1 MASIRLRVFL
11 NMTAGGRSSR
21 ELTTKRQLN
30 QAAEVIVQKV
40 ALSYADGY
48 QDQLVGRVQQR
59 VGLDVQ
65 AAISE
70 AAMAYKRIMIGQARG
85 TGGGR
90 VTPAWIRLTSVR
102 ERGWQS
108 G

>member
-30 QAAEVIVQKV
+30 QAAAVIVQKV

-59 VGLDVQ
+59 VGIAVQ
-65 AAISE
+65 AEISA
-70 AAMAYKRIMIGQARG
+70 AAMASTRILLGHAPGQ
-85 TGGGR
+85 GR
-90 VTPAWIRLTSVR
+90 WWLKPSAA
-102 ERGWQS
+102 GY
-108 G
+108 

>member
-30 QAAEVIVQKV
+30 QAAAVIVQNV

-65 AAISE
+65 AEISE
-70 AAMAYKRIMIGQARG
+70 AAMAYKRIMIGHARG
-85 TGGGR
+85 PEGGR
-90 VTPAWIRLTSVR
+90 LNPGAEDRQ
-102 ERGWQS
+102 RGGW
-108 G
+108 GTRGA